1 MENFTN
7 QIIDLDNLPKM
18 ESIDFIKIH
27 PDYWKIILI
36 NYFLLILLVTTA
48 TSIFVY
54 FNQEKFLLFISLIFS
69 VLALFLAL
77 LFGIYR
83 ISFLKKGYAFRNHDV
98 VFRQGIIA
106 TNTMVIPYNR
116 IQHIALHE
124 GILAR
129 KFGLAAIEIFTAGG
143 DASDITIPGIKK
155 QQAESIKQL
164 LMGKINI
171 QQ

>member
-1 MENFTN
+1 ME
-7 QIIDLDNLPKM
+7 I
-18 ESIDFIKIH
+18 
-27 PDYWKIILI
+27 
-36 NYFLLILLVTTA
+36 
-48 TSIFVY
+48 
-54 FNQEKFLLFISLIFS
+54 FISLIFS

-83 ISFLKKGYAFRNHDV
+83 ISFLKKGYDFRNHDV